1 VRVAVVGHIEWV
13 EFVRV
18 ERVPQAGEIV
28 HALETWQEA
37 AGGGAVAAVQLAKLN
52 GSTEFFTA
60 VGGDELGRRAREQL
74 AVQGVTVHAATI
86 EAPQRRALT
95 YVDGDGERTITIIGP
110 KLVASGEDG
119 TLPWEELAHCDA
131 VYFTG
136 GDVAAVRAA
145 RRARVFVATSRELPT
160 LHRAG
165 EELDVLIG
173 SGDDPGERV
182 DSLELEPQP
191 RAVVTTAG
199 ALGGWMRPGG
209 PYRAVPPPGPVVD
222 AYGCGD
228 SFAAGVTFGLGA
240 GESLD
245 EAVALGARCGAA
257 VLTGSGPYPA
267 QLTAADL

>member
-1 VRVAVVGHIEWV
+1 VAVVGHVEWV

-18 ERVPQAGEIV
+18 EQVPSQGDIV
-28 HALETWQEA
+28 HALETWAEA

-52 GSTEFFTA
+52 GSVDFFTA
-60 VGGDELGRRAREQL
+60 LGDDELGRRTREQL
-74 AVQGVTVHAATI
+74 TGQGVTVHAATV
-86 EAPQRRALT
+86 EAPHRRAFT
-95 YVDGDGERTITIIGP
+95 YVDAEGERTITVIGP

-119 TLPWEELAHCDA
+119 TLPWEELTRCDA

-145 RRARVFVATSRELPT
+145 RRARAFVATSRELPT
-160 LHRAG
+160 LYRAG

-173 SGDDPGERV
+173 SGEDAGERG
-182 DSLELEPQP
+182 DALELDPPP
-191 RAVVTTAG
+191 RAVISTAG
-199 ALGGWMRPGG
+199 ALGGWIRPGG

-240 GESLD
+240 GEPL
-245 EAVALGARCGAA
+245 EQAVALGARCGAA
-257 VLTGSGPYPA
+257 VLTGAGPYPA